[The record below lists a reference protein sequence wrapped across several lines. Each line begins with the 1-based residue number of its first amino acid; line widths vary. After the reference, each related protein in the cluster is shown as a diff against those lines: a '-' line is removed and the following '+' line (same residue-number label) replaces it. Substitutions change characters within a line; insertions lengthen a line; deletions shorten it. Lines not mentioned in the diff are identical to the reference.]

1 MSMIRTVTGDINAAE
16 LGITYLHEHLLTM
29 PPPSVKDRDLELADE
44 AAMEHELRRF
54 HDAGGRCIVEL
65 SPKDYGRNPTGLRRL
80 SLATGVHIVAITGWI
95 KEASYTTWTSGRDV
109 HQIADEMIAD
119 IQQGMDGTSIRAG
132 SIKAGSSLNK
142 ITAEEEKVFQ
152 AAVIAHRE
160 TGALVTTHTEGGTMG
175 LEQVELLKA
184 GGVPAERILIGHTD
198 RNLDW
203 DYHLALANTGITLGY
218 DQISKDKYYPDF
230 ERIIFI
236 RRLVEAGFADQIALS
251 GDMARQLYFPAYGGW
266 KGPGF
271 TYILWRFAPWLV
283 EEGVEADIVTRM
295 LTETPRRL
303 LALSASA

>member
-1 MSMIRTVTGDINAAE
+1 MSIIRTVTGDITATE

-29 PPPSVKDRDLELADE
+29 PPPAVKDRDLELSNE
-44 AAMEHELRRF
+44 AAIEQEVRRF
-54 HDAGGRCIVEL
+54 YEAGGRCIVEL
-65 SPKDYGRNPTGLRRL
+65 SPKDYGRNPEGLWRL
-80 SLATGVHIVAITGWI
+80 SSATGVHIVAITGWI
-95 KEASYTTWTSGRDV
+95 REASYTTWTSGRDV

-119 IQQGMDGTSIRAG
+119 LQQGMDGTTIRAG
-132 SIKAGSSLNK
+132 AIKAGSSLNK
-142 ITAEEEKVFQ
+142 ITAEEEKVFR
-152 AAVIAHRE
+152 AAAIAHRE
-160 TGALVTTHTEGGTMG
+160 TGALVTTHTEAGTMG

-203 DYHLALANTGITLGY
+203 DYHLALAHTGVTLGY

-230 ERIIFI
+230 ERILFI
-236 RRLVEAGFADQIALS
+236 RRLVENGFADQIALS
-251 GDMARQLYFPAYGGW
+251 GDMARQSYFPAYGGW

-283 EEGVEADIVTRM
+283 EEGVESHIVTRM

-303 LALSASA
+303 LALPTSA